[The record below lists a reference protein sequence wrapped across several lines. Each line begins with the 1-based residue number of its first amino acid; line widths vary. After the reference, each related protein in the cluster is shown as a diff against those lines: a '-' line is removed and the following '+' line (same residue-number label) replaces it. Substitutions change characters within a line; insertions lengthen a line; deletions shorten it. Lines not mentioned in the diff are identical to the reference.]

1 MGFED
6 RRQFPRFPVR
16 FAATVDGPRG
26 PMRGICVDLSLGGL
40 FVEGVLGAQDALT
53 VVKIEFPVG
62 AMTFQAQVRRLTT
75 APKGTGL
82 QFMRL
87 EPQQLA
93 MLQRYVR

>member
-1 MGFED
+1 MAFDD

-16 FAATVDGPRG
+16 FVAWVDGPRG
-26 PMRGICVDLSLGGL
+26 PMRGTCTDLSLGGL
-40 FVEGVLGAQDALT
+40 FVEGVLGTQDAVTT
-53 VVKIEFPVG
+53 VKVDFPHG
-62 AMTFQAQVRRLTT
+62 AMSFSAQVRRVST

-93 MLQRYVR
+93 ALQRYTR